1 VHVSRQLVTLIMGGE
16 FASEMAL
23 LLEGL

>member
-16 FASEMAL
+16 FAHEMAL